1 MEDNLQRVF
10 SVLISILIL
19 FILPLYI
26 TFEKIDDISYS
37 LALKITSNFV
47 DNVTAKGYITEEM
60 YNDFVTRLS
69 TTGNVYDVKLEHISK
84 KYNPAYYLYDSEG
97 NLIEVLDYSI
107 YSDYINDSSNSVI
120 TVGGTEYNLFHTD
133 SEGNKV
139 SNIKLS
145 YNTSEIKYSEKQI
158 LEVFN
163 KETSTEEIP
172 YSKLS
177 VSAYIGK
184 NVNDISIIPY
194 MYGNYKIETDSTGA
208 VSTILDNDNRIYTM
222 NKGDEFSVRI
232 KNENT
237 TIATVLFNSFTL
249 GIGGEENNTR
259 VYINYGGTIAEEE
272 YKNLDAI
279 LDEIP
284 FVYGDVNLNGYLD
297 NNDANIIQKY
307 VSSYITLSEVQ
318 KSRLDVDNNGI
329 INIIDSTYIQE
340 VLQNLL

>member
-1 MEDNLQRVF
+1 MDDNLQRVF

-26 TFEKIDDISYS
+26 TFEKMDDISYS

-69 TTGNVYDVKLEHISK
+69 VTGNVYDVKLEHISK

-97 NLIEVLDYSI
+97 NLLEVLDYAI
-107 YSDYINDSSNSVI
+107 YSDYINDSSNNVI

-163 KETSTEEIP
+163 KETTTEEIP

-177 VSAYIGK
+177 VSAYIAK
-184 NVNDISIIPY
+184 NINDISIIPY
-194 MYGNYKIETDSTGA
+194 MYGNYKIENDSTGV

-249 GIGGEENNTR
+249 GIGGSENNTR

-272 YKNLDAI
+272 YKNLDAV

-297 NNDANIIQKY
+297 NDDANIIQKY
-307 VSSYITLSEVQ
+307 VSSYITLTDIQ

>member
-1 MEDNLQRVF
+1 MDDNLQRVF

-60 YNDFVTRLS
+60 YNDFITRLS
-69 TTGNVYDVKLEHISK
+69 VTGNVYDVKLEHISK
-84 KYNPAYYLYDSEG
+84 KYNPAYYLYDANG
-97 NLIEVLDYSI
+97 NLLYTLDYAI
-107 YSDYINDSSNSVI
+107 YSSSVNDTSKETILVNGTLYNKYHTNDS
-120 TVGGTEYNLFHTD
+120 GE
-133 SEGNKV
+133 KV

-145 YNTSEIKYSEKQI
+145 YNTSEVKYSEKQI
-158 LEVFN
+158 LEVLN
-163 KETSTEEIP
+163 KDINTEEIP

-177 VSAYIGK
+177 VSAYKSKEI
-184 NVNDISIIPY
+184 NYISLIPY
-194 MYGNYKIETDSTGA
+194 MYGNYKIETDSNGL
-208 VSTILDNDNRIYTM
+208 VSTVPDNENRIYTM

-232 KNENT
+232 KNENV

-249 GIGGEENNTR
+249 GIGGTENNTR

-272 YKNLDAI
+272 YKNLDAV

-284 FVYGDVNLNGYLD
+284 FIYGDVNLNGVLD
-297 NNDANIIQKY
+297 SEDATIISNYSVGLATLSNIQETRLDINNDGVVNSSDAVVIQK
-307 VSSYITLSEVQ
+307 
-318 KSRLDVDNNGI
+318 I
-329 INIIDSTYIQE
+329 IAG
-340 VLQNLL
+340 LL